1 MTSAEGDEPGA
12 GTPAGALEAA
22 ERALGPHLP
31 GQGGAPAPSAPS
43 GPGDAEGA
51 APAAGRAA
59 RRALEGVGEGAWAE
73 EPRAVRARAA
83 FLLGRAHTLEAGG
96 GYAKAA
102 EEHLVRA
109 VKLDPEE
116 VGPWNVLG
124 QALWAKGDLA
134 CAQHC
139 FQYGLQ
145 LAPNKVGL
153 QELSMLK
160 RQLAKGEA
168 QEENEALVRQ
178 SVEDAR
184 RAVSLDIADFK
195 SWYVLGNAF
204 LTSYFVAS
212 APSLS
217 ILQQALKAYQNAEKN
232 MPGGGYSD
240 LHFNRG
246 IVCQY
251 LDRYQEAL
259 ESFRA
264 AKDLDATLSEPC
276 DQHVHSLLHTM
287 SQLAT
292 LTEAKCHLKPRK
304 IASIAA
310 SIAAEKF
317 LPPPSLSP
325 LNLGDLKAGKNAGAV
340 LSCKVLQ
347 TLSQSAEVPHYY
359 VALDSDG
366 GCFAIILYGVKDT
379 AIRQS
384 IVISLRDPNLMHVAV
399 KWEGRNLKFPAVRI
413 DSPQQILV
421 GGQQLV
427 GADNKP
433 VITTRKLGA

>member
-1 MTSAEGDEPGA
+1 
-12 GTPAGALEAA
+12 
-22 ERALGPHLP
+22 
-31 GQGGAPAPSAPS
+31 
-43 GPGDAEGA
+43 
-51 APAAGRAA
+51 
-59 RRALEGVGEGAWAE
+59 
-73 EPRAVRARAA
+73 
-83 FLLGRAHTLEAGG
+83 
-96 GYAKAA
+96 
-102 EEHLVRA
+102 
-109 VKLDPEE
+109 
-116 VGPWNVLG
+116 
-124 QALWAKGDLA
+124 
-134 CAQHC
+134 
-139 FQYGLQ
+139 
-145 LAPNKVGL
+145 
-153 QELSMLK
+153 MLK

-287 SQLAT
+287 SVHRGTYVDSCARMWGR
-292 LTEAKCHLKPRK
+292 LTFSSEQK
-304 IASIAA
+304 I
-310 SIAAEKF
+310 
-317 LPPPSLSP
+317 
-325 LNLGDLKAGKNAGAV
+325 
-340 LSCKVLQ
+340 
-347 TLSQSAEVPHYY
+347 
-359 VALDSDG
+359 
-366 GCFAIILYGVKDT
+366 GCVFFKHPT
-379 AIRQS
+379 
-384 IVISLRDPNLMHVAV
+384 P
-399 KWEGRNLKFPAVRI
+399 
-413 DSPQQILV
+413 
-421 GGQQLV
+421 
-427 GADNKP
+427 
-433 VITTRKLGA
+433 

>member
-1 MTSAEGDEPGA
+1 M
-12 GTPAGALEAA
+12 L
-22 ERALGPHLP
+22 
-31 GQGGAPAPSAPS
+31 
-43 GPGDAEGA
+43 
-51 APAAGRAA
+51 
-59 RRALEGVGEGAWAE
+59 
-73 EPRAVRARAA
+73 
-83 FLLGRAHTLEAGG
+83 HTL
-96 GYAKAA
+96 
-102 EEHLVRA
+102 
-109 VKLDPEE
+109 
-116 VGPWNVLG
+116 
-124 QALWAKGDLA
+124 
-134 CAQHC
+134 
-139 FQYGLQ
+139 
-145 LAPNKVGL
+145 
-153 QELSMLK
+153 
-160 RQLAKGEA
+160 
-168 QEENEALVRQ
+168 
-178 SVEDAR
+178 
-184 RAVSLDIADFK
+184 
-195 SWYVLGNAF
+195 
-204 LTSYFVAS
+204 
-212 APSLS
+212 
-217 ILQQALKAYQNAEKN
+217 
-232 MPGGGYSD
+232 
-240 LHFNRG
+240 
-246 IVCQY
+246 
-251 LDRYQEAL
+251 
-259 ESFRA
+259 
-264 AKDLDATLSEPC
+264 
-276 DQHVHSLLHTM
+276 

-384 IVISLRDPNLMHVAV
+384 VVISLRDPNLMHVAV

-433 VITTRKLGA
+433 VITTRKVA